1 MTTKPTPAPTPRSR
15 RRDQNRVALR
25 SAVLT
30 VALPSVATLGVFAA
44 AAMAGTHPAAPT
56 GATSPAS
63 PAESPG
69 PDEVADR
76 AARDQLRPDLVP
88 SPQSETPTDPQT
100 APKPPEPVRPAL
112 VLPVDL
118 HGLSA
123 TYGEVGNRWRARHT
137 GIDFPVPMGT
147 PVHAVTD
154 GTVSVRWNSAYG
166 WMAAVTSAA
175 VTSADGTK
183 TWYCHLGS
191 YRVRKG
197 QVHAGDVIAYSGSSG
212 NSTGPHLHFE
222 VHPGGAG
229 PVDPLPWLIARGLDP
244 R

>member
-1 MTTKPTPAPTPRSR
+1 MPRPEPHPRDRPNSR
-15 RRDQNRVALR
+15 AQRRDHSRAALR

-30 VALPSVATLGVFAA
+30 VALPSVAALGVFAA
-44 AAMAGTHPAAPT
+44 AAVAGAHQSTPQHTTRQEPPAEPPDPDDPAA
-56 GATSPAS
+56 
-63 PAESPG
+63 
-69 PDEVADR
+69 R
-76 AARDQLRPDLVP
+76 AARDQPRADLLPQQEAPPRP
-88 SPQSETPTDPQT
+88 
-100 APKPPEPVRPAL
+100 AEPARPAL
-112 VLPVDL
+112 VLPVEA

-123 TYGEVGNRWRARHT
+123 TFGAVGNRWAARHT
-137 GIDFPVPMGT
+137 GVDFPVPRGT

-154 GTVSVRWNSAYG
+154 GTVSTRWNPAYG
-166 WMAAVTSAA
+166 YMAAVTA
-175 VTSADGTK
+175 ADGTR

-197 QVHAGDVIAYSGSSG
+197 QVRAGDVIAYSGNSG